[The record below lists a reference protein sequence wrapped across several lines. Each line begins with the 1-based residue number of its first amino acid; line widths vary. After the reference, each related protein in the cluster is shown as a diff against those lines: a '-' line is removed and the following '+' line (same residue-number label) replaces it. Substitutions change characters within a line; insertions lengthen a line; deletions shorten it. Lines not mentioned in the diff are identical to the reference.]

1 MNQKIDPEWHRKRGT
16 KPSHYVPEP
25 AKDKAGKPKMPAYLS
40 KEARKEWK
48 RVLPLL
54 EARGSVTEADAMAL
68 TVYCEAVSRY
78 VAALKSLE
86 RDGITVTTVVLDS
99 NGQAHKSAKPNHSLK
114 VAETCER
121 TIRAFLREF
130 GCTPLTRERIK
141 PAAEPE
147 ADEGSGLLALLR
159 KGNK

>member
-1 MNQKIDPEWHRKRGT
+1 
-16 KPSHYVPEP
+16 
-25 AKDKAGKPKMPAYLS
+25 MPAYLS

-86 RDGITVTTVVLDS
+86 QKGQTISTVVLDS
-99 NGQAHKSAKPNHSLK
+99 NGQAHSSAKPNPSLK
-114 VAETCER
+114 IAETCER

-130 GCTPLTRERIK
+130 GLTPATRERIK
-141 PAAEPE
+141 PAQAR
-147 ADEGSGLLALLR
+147 DDGEGPSLFDRIRAGEF
-159 KGNK
+159 K